1 MTINTINNNVALNNG
16 SISCPSCNST
26 HIQKRG
32 YSKNGRMLSCVDC
45 GKRFSRSWDEL
56 KGTRFAENIEVNN
69 NEPDINRLK
78 DLIDEDKNTTTNS
91 IIPNITDNTET
102 DKINHEPNNDE
113 DEIIDFDEEGKAD
126 LLIARAKRDENGN
139 FLLKVNGNAPVPV
152 GSTADELKNIIRQNG
167 GCKMS
172 MTKNGIFVLT
182 VATTTKGC

>member
-1 MTINTINNNVALNNG
+1 MTINTINNNAALNNG
-16 SISCPSCNST
+16 SISCPSCEST
-26 HIQKRG
+26 QIQKRG
-32 YSKNGRMLSCVDC
+32 FSKNGRRLSCSHC
-45 GKRFSRSWDEL
+45 GRYFTKTWEEL
-56 KGTRFAENIEVNN
+56 KGTRFAENVEVN
-69 NEPDINRLK
+69 NEPDLNRLK
-78 DLIDEDKNTTTNS
+78 ELTNEDNTTTHS

-102 DKINHEPNNDE
+102 DKINYEPNNDE